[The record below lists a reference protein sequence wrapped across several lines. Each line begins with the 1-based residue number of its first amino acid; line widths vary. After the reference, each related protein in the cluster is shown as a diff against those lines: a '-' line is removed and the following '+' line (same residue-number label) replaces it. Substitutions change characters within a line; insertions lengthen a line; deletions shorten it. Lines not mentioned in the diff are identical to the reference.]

1 MLGNAVS
8 SVLGLAVLSGSFT
21 YIVRA
26 LETIHAFEK
35 LMTKDLSDKVFGQ
48 AGPQVK
54 RYLKQIEDVAA
65 NCEVHHAMLG
75 TNLSAVYGIG
85 K

>member
-1 MLGNAVS
+1 MAAKEAGSIPDDAVSMLGNAVS

-48 AGPQVK
+48 AGP
-54 RYLKQIEDVAA
+54 
-65 NCEVHHAMLG
+65 
-75 TNLSAVYGIG
+75 
-85 K
+85 

>member
-1 MLGNAVS
+1 
-8 SVLGLAVLSGSFT
+8 
-21 YIVRA
+21 
-26 LETIHAFEK
+26 
-35 LMTKDLSDKVFGQ
+35 MTKDLSDKVFRQ

-65 NCEVHHAMLG
+65 SCEVHHAMLG